1 MSLRADSCVKQ
12 WELNNPHDYDKAKE
26 GSSAISAALRR
37 NAKAEVCFWLGT
49 HFATFMNDMEKYFD
63 TLDLTTV
70 MVESVC
76 TGFPQKQLAY
86 ALQQHMAPRVVQAN
100 GRSSMPIN
108 IRKSILAG
116 CKYSK
121 AITKSYGQ
129 RNFVELVEDH
139 PDANPELFVDDTSL
153 HASGDSYQHIRD
165 TLVPAMCKFKRMVRI
180 LKNKLSPKAAIVA
193 SNMALAKMLKNELA
207 QVGLK
212 FDLAAHSRD
221 LGISTTAGASRP
233 NQLSKARMIKSKYR
247 IKKISNIARLHRGAR
262 KLFSGSGFTMATW
275 GHQASGLS
283 ELEIKALEADALS
296 CSAIRTPGRCAT
308 ISLLLAYGQQ
318 GTPRAKIVRESI
330 RA

>member
-1 MSLRADSCVKQ
+1 MSLRDDEA
-12 WELNNPHDYDKAKE
+12 EE

-37 NAKAEVCFWLGT
+37 NAKAEVCFWLGK
-49 HFATFMNDMEKYFD
+49 HFATILNDMEKYFD

-139 PDANPELFVDDTSL
+139 HDANPELFVDDTSL
-153 HASGDSYQHIRD
+153 RASGDSY
-165 TLVPAMCKFKRMVRI
+165 
-180 LKNKLSPKAAIVA
+180 
-193 SNMALAKMLKNELA
+193 
-207 QVGLK
+207 
-212 FDLAAHSRD
+212 
-221 LGISTTAGASRP
+221 
-233 NQLSKARMIKSKYR
+233 
-247 IKKISNIARLHRGAR
+247 
-262 KLFSGSGFTMATW
+262 
-275 GHQASGLS
+275 
-283 ELEIKALEADALS
+283 
-296 CSAIRTPGRCAT
+296 
-308 ISLLLAYGQQ
+308 
-318 GTPRAKIVRESI
+318 
-330 RA
+330 